1 MMMQAR
7 GRMSGVLGG
16 WINGH
21 EKSWNMGGKAVHV
34 GGLGDRC
41 DGRTCGSAFLI
52 ASVVL
57 AK

>member
-1 MMMQAR
+1 MVSLEAGLMDTR
-7 GRMSGVLGG
+7 RVGT
-16 WINGH
+16 W
-21 EKSWNMGGKAVHV
+21 EGKAVHV